1 MGFHVRMDLY
11 AEDGT
16 KNPPEKPLNT
26 LLQDRGWAVMTR
38 TFNDHAGSGFYQ
50 SVSVVHTD
58 SKNLVAAAWG
68 GEDSWNLFL
77 TIKISSSK
85 DKGIPQP
92 TRTLEKTTRLIF
104 ALFQRSMNQMM

>member
-26 LLQDRGWAVMTR
+26 LLQNRGWAVMTR

-58 SKNLVAAAWG
+58 SKNVVAAAWG
-68 GEDSWNLFL
+68 GEDSWNLLL

-85 DKGIPQP
+85 DKA
-92 TRTLEKTTRLIF
+92 TLMKGNL
-104 ALFQRSMNQMM
+104 LHK